1 MGFLLSVPEE
11 VILDRMGPFGTAPCL
26 FFLFFFPAAPKL
38 AFKGVFP
45 RSVVYSEHVIRLK
58 EKGAVVARWF

>member
-1 MGFLLSVPEE
+1 MGFFLSVPEE
-11 VILDRMGPFGTAPCL
+11 VILDGMGPFGTAP
-26 FFLFFFPAAPKL
+26 FFSAAPKL

-45 RSVVYSEHVIRLK
+45 RSVVYSKHVIRLK

>member
-1 MGFLLSVPEE
+1 MGWTLLELPPV
-11 VILDRMGPFGTAPCL
+11 
-26 FFLFFFPAAPKL
+26 FFSAAPKL